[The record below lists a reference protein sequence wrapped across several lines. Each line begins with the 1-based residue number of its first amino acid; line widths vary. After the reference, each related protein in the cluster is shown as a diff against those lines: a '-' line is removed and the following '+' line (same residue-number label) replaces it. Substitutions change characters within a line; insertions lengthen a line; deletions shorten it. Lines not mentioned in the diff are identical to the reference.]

1 MKHAMQKREHG
12 QDFARPGFKLSPVAA
27 GCAVLVLSL
36 TGIAHAQQTAENTVV
51 VTGIRKGIEDAI
63 SVKKIPIPSSKRF
76 LLKISANCPI
86 PASLNR
92 LPACQV
98 YPRNV

>member
-63 SVKKIPIPSSKRF
+63 SVKKFQFHRRSDF
-76 LLKISANCPI
+76 C
-86 PASLNR
+86 
-92 LPACQV
+92 
-98 YPRNV
+98 